1 MISTANVPLQG
12 FAKRT
17 PHSGA
22 HLSARCY
29 SLLANRRRCSR
40 GIYLSM
46 HARVQNACPLVSN
59 GITCPGISKVPTS
72 QFASDLDRSSTR

>member
-12 FAKRT
+12 YAKRA

-46 HARVQNACPLVSN
+46 HARVQNECPLVSN
-59 GITCPGISKVPTS
+59 GITCPGINKLLTS
-72 QFASDLDRSSTR
+72 QLRHNLTLSNTR